1 MSKKPIISAAE
12 AAALVKDGDIITTSG
27 FVASA
32 MPEALNRALEA
43 RFLEKRKEKHFIGK

>member
-27 FVASA
+27 GD
-32 MPEALNRALEA
+32 
-43 RFLEKRKEKHFIGK
+43 IGDTPAIDVTNIGA